1 MKRILNN
8 HSGFTLIESMISAV
22 VLATGLLALAGM
34 QHISLSRNVSAN
46 EYTRVANLAADII
59 ERIEYNR
66 RNVLDYDGIT
76 VTSTQ
81 ACTVAITKVM
91 ANGDCT
97 QWRTLLLNSGLGGVR
112 GTITAQ
118 LIDPAPSINPVT
130 MNRTLVTVTIS
141 WTYKQHGEAQGQNNS
156 VQFQTKVS
164 PE

>member
-8 HSGFTLIESMISAV
+8 HSGFTLIEGMIASV

-59 ERIEYNR
+59 ERIQYNR

-81 ACTVAITKVM
+81 ACAVAITKVM

-97 QWRTLLLNSGLGGVR
+97 QWRTLLLNSGLASVTGA
-112 GTITAQ
+112 ITAK
-118 LIDPAPSINPVT
+118 LMDPAPSVNPVT
-130 MNRTLVTVTIS
+130 MNRTTVTITIS
-141 WTYKQHGEAQGQNNS
+141 WTYKQHGEANGQNNS
-156 VQFQTKVS
+156 VTFQTRVS